1 MAAFLSRAVFDY
13 RKGLMDAFMDR
24 EGYEA
29 LAFTTSYF
37 FQFATNFHL
46 DVQTWERPV
55 AAIVPRHGEPF
66 VLMCELST
74 SHLRFAKE
82 RDQLW
87 FDDITFYSEHPRVEH
102 RTWLVK
108 EWGRMAADVLKA
120 KGLNKARIA
129 CDVVGPMAKAA
140 AVLPKLQVEG
150 ALEDFRAMRLVKHP
164 EELAL
169 MREAADFSDWIQER
183 YLENI
188 RPGRV
193 VQELDASMAAL
204 AFDEAAK
211 RFPGSNLEMLRT
223 WTLSGP
229 ASASP
234 HGNGAPTGAKIE
246 KGHGLVNIVIPRLNG
261 MVIEN
266 ERTMFCGK
274 PSKEQKR
281 AFEAALGANEAAIEA
296 MVTGKPVSGID
307 AAAQA
312 VIEKAGF
319 GDKILHR
326 TGHGIGLAGHEH
338 PDDMSFCHR
347 ALMANEVYSAEPGI
361 YLWGIGGFR
370 IDDTVVV
377 GDVPEILTKAK
388 KDLKSVTVS

>member
-1 MAAFLSRAVFDY
+1 MSFLSRAVFDY
-13 RKGLMDAFMDR
+13 RKGMMDALMDR

-29 LAFTTSYF
+29 LAFTSPYF

-46 DVQTWERPV
+46 DVQGWERPV

-66 VLMCELST
+66 MLMCELST
-74 SHLRFAKE
+74 SHLRFAAE
-82 RDQLW
+82 RQQLW
-87 FDDITFYSEHPRVEH
+87 CSDITFYAEHPRVTN
-102 RTWLVK
+102 RTWLVGQ
-108 EWGRMAADVLKA
+108 WADMAASVLKD
-120 KGLNKARIA
+120 KGLHRTRIG
-129 CDVVGPMAKAA
+129 CDVIGPMAKPAGL
-140 AVLPKLQVEG
+140 LPGLTVET
-150 ALEDFRAMRLVKHP
+150 ALKPMREMRLVKHP
-164 EELAL
+164 EELGL
-169 MREAADFSDWIQER
+169 MRQAADFSDWIQDR

-204 AFDEAAK
+204 AYEEAAK
-211 RFPGSNLEMLRT
+211 RFPGSHLEMLRT

-234 HGNGAPTGAKIE
+234 HGNGAPTGARIE
-246 KGHGLVNIVIPRLNG
+246 AGHGLVNIVIPRLNG

-274 PSKEQKR
+274 PSPEQAR
-281 AFEAALGANEAAIEA
+281 AFHAALGANEAAIEA

-307 AAAQA
+307 AAAQS

-319 GDKILHR
+319 GENILHR
-326 TGHGIGLAGHEH
+326 TGHGVGMAGHEH
-338 PDDMSFCHR
+338 PDDMAFCHR
-347 ALMANEVYSAEPGI
+347 PLMENEVYSAEPGI
-361 YLWGIGGFR
+361 YLFGIGGFR

-377 GDVPEILTKAK
+377 GDTPEVLTRAK
-388 KDLKSVTVS
+388 KDLASVTVH